1 MIVIGIPFK
10 IWEKVIRYFCILFFI
25 ILSIS
30 PLLFLF
36 KDILLPSA
44 YEMDKATGGKTLS
57 KKSFSLSF
65 LDKNLPPTLPSPD
78 ISSYLSY
85 LSFNNRPDNKESFP
99 PILLSSTD
107 NRIQISLNERV
118 YLRSKDLNHIEF
130 TSATTPY
137 FITPIAVN
145 ETGLTLKYEC
155 LYKNKEGAELYH
167 RSDLVFLPKSEPS
180 FGSLDPF
187 SEESLKSL
195 NSAKFYPPDK
205 LISLLGGKEFSPS
218 KDLSRLFFPLN
229 KEKGM
234 LPLKEGDQCSFS
246 GGNWIKNPKDSR
258 NAPLFIVSSMK
269 NNEISGTF
277 WSSNGFYSQKINI
290 PLQKSL
296 NTSYQTFA
304 FDSLY
309 KRNNETVICKSEGKT
324 YILKENDW
332 LVKNPLS
339 WAQLQG
345 ISEFN
350 DLMDYK
356 IFKEIL
362 VFDCI
367 EKEEEDEVFIGYI
380 FDESRS
386 NFKKLQIPLKK
397 NTPLRYS
404 K

>member
-1 MIVIGIPFK
+1 
-10 IWEKVIRYFCILFFI
+10 
-25 ILSIS
+25 
-30 PLLFLF
+30 
-36 KDILLPSA
+36 
-44 YEMDKATGGKTLS
+44 
-57 KKSFSLSF
+57 
-65 LDKNLPPTLPSPD
+65 
-78 ISSYLSY
+78 
-85 LSFNNRPDNKESFP
+85 
-99 PILLSSTD
+99 
-107 NRIQISLNERV
+107 
-118 YLRSKDLNHIEF
+118 
-130 TSATTPY
+130 
-137 FITPIAVN
+137 
-145 ETGLTLKYEC
+145 
-155 LYKNKEGAELYH
+155 
-167 RSDLVFLPKSEPS
+167 
-180 FGSLDPF
+180 
-187 SEESLKSL
+187 
-195 NSAKFYPPDK
+195 
-205 LISLLGGKEFSPS
+205 
-218 KDLSRLFFPLN
+218 
-229 KEKGM
+229 M